1 MDRRRLYM
9 LLNPASPARAARL
22 FRLVHHVLVAI
33 GIAAMLADTVPI
45 IAADYDPV
53 LRGAYYLVGAFFVAE
68 YVLRLIAAPDLPGN
82 EHHGPL
88 RARLL
93 WGVSLGG
100 LLVLLCAL
108 PALPALARV
117 PSPSLFGF
125 VWAFKYVRYSP
136 GLASLGPGVPEAQQA
151 LPSRRC
157 GSASA

>member
-9 LLNPASPARAARL
+9 LLNPDSPARAARL
-22 FRLVHHVLVAI
+22 FRLVHHILVAI

-82 EHHGPL
+82 EHHGQL

-93 WGVSLGG
+93 GLPLVAVPVAEAAAGSALG
-100 LLVLLCAL
+100 ASSPL
-108 PALPALARV
+108 PRSANGHVAAACRRTARARV
-117 PSPSLFGF
+117 QP
-125 VWAFKYVRYSP
+125 WH
-136 GLASLGPGVPEAQQA
+136 
-151 LPSRRC
+151 RR
-157 GSASA
+157 